1 MTGTAPPP
9 ALGFS
14 VGITGHRADR
24 ITDQERVSA
33 RLEDILLAIQA
44 TLDEIAAGPLFQGG
58 HHPLRMLSALAEG
71 TDRLGAA
78 AALKLGQTLEV
89 VLPFEPDEY
98 ERDFEASASRD
109 EFRVLL
115 GRAEASIILDGDPQD
130 RPRAYEASGMTML
143 DNCDLLIA
151 VWDGG
156 AARGRGGTREIIGQA
171 ARRAMPVIIIPP
183 DGSSA
188 VIRGSVSA
196 EPMRLLDVPQQSLD
210 VLPDIIASLVGTF
223 GDVSEEADWRKLAE
237 TPPDPVFHEAY
248 PLLLKLAGVR
258 PWFRRKSAAPPA
270 SELAEVPP
278 PGALA
283 EAFTWWDS
291 AAIRSAQAFRSA
303 VIVNFSL
310 AALAVVLAASGVIA
324 GHYKWF
330 FVVAEILTII
340 LLLVNAM
347 SASRQRWQERWLESR
362 QVAELLRVCSMLRS
376 VGIGRGIADPSEGG
390 SNGWYASAIARSC
403 PIDTID
409 LADPMSAAQPLIE
422 EVRDQA
428 GWNETTSHRMHLASH
443 RIERFGEVLFATVLA
458 SCSGWLVLYFVAP
471 EIAEKFKYALTTITA
486 GLPAVATASYGI
498 RIILDFEGIA
508 GRTSQIANGLSSL
521 LAHWEAGPKTSI
533 KLQEFARRAA
543 DIMLSD
549 VAAWRLLAEGRRLTI
564 PG

>member
-1 MTGTAPPP
+1 MTGAAPPP

-14 VGITGHRADR
+14 LGITGHRADR
-24 ITDQERVSA
+24 ITDKEQVSA
-33 RLEDILLAIQA
+33 RLEEILLVIQA
-44 TLDEIAAGPLFQGG
+44 KLDEIAAGPLFQGG
-58 HHPLRMLSALAEG
+58 RHPLRLVSALAEG
-71 TDRLGAA
+71 ADRLGAN

-89 VLPFEPDEY
+89 VLPFLPDEY
-98 ERDFEASASRD
+98 ERDFEEPASRK
-109 EFRVLL
+109 EFRDLL
-115 GRAEASIILDGDPQD
+115 SRAEASIILDGDPHD

-156 AARGRGGTREIIGQA
+156 PGRGRGGTREIIGQA
-171 ARRAMPVIIIPP
+171 ARRAMPVIIISP

-188 VIRGSVSA
+188 VLRGSIHA

-210 VLPDIIASLVGTF
+210 VLPDIVASLVGTF
-223 GDVSEEADWRKLAE
+223 GDTNEEADWRKLAE

-258 PWFRRKSAAPPA
+258 PWFRRRSPAPPP
-270 SELAEVPP
+270 SELAEEPP

-283 EAFTWWDS
+283 EAFSWWDN
-291 AAIRSAQAFRSA
+291 AAIRAAQAFRSA

-324 GHYKWF
+324 GPYKWV
-330 FVVAEILTII
+330 FVVAEIITIL

-347 SASRQRWQERWLESR
+347 SASRLRWQDRWLESR

-376 VGIGRGIADPSEGG
+376 VGIGRGIADPGEGG

-403 PIDTID
+403 PIDTIN
-409 LADPMSAAQPLIE
+409 LTDPLMSAKPLIE

-428 GWNETTSHRMHLASH
+428 GWNAATSHRMHLAAH
-443 RIERFGEVLFATVLA
+443 RIERFGEVLFGAVLA
-458 SCSGWLVLYFVAP
+458 SSAGWLILYFASP
-471 EIAEKFKYALTTITA
+471 DLSDKFKYALTTVTA

-508 GRTSQIANGLSSL
+508 GRTNQIAIGLNAL
-521 LAHWEAGPKTSI
+521 LTHWEAGPKTSL